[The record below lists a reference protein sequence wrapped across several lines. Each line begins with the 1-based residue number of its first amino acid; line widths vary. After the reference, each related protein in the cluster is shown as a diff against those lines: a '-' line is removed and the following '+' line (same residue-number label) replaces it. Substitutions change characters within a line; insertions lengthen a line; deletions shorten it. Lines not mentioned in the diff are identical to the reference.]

1 MLKNSEF
8 KMLFDFLEPLVK
20 GQEETNTFLALQRRY
35 NRVRQTRLR
44 GIENKENLTIA
55 INQIASDLLEII
67 QECFKSEAS

>member
-1 MLKNSEF
+1 
-8 KMLFDFLEPLVK
+8 MLFDFLEPLVK